1 MPTLEMAALAMRHPN
16 FISFLK
22 NIMSKP
28 LEEETVIEIS
38 VTRPGEEPVS
48 SNIKLDKKDMAL
60 IEKLKT
66 MKK

>member
-1 MPTLEMAALAMRHPN
+1 MPTLETAAFAMRHPK

-28 LEEETVIEIS
+28 IAEETVIEIS
-38 VTRPGEEPVS
+38 ITRPGEDAVS
-48 SNIKLDKKDMAL
+48 SNIKIDKKDIAL
-60 IEKLKT
+60 LEKLKN

>member
-1 MPTLEMAALAMRHPN
+1 
-16 FISFLK
+16 
-22 NIMSKP
+22 MSKP

-38 VTRPGEEPVS
+38 VTRPGEEAVS